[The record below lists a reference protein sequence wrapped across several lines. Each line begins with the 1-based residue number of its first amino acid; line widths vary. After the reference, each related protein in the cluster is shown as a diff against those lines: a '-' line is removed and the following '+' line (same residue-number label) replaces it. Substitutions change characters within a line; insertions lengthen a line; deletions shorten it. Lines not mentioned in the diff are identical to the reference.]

1 MACPGAGRVA
11 GNATG
16 RLLIW
21 IKHATPDRFHRADIH
36 RKENMIQTTAIVLGA
51 FAALLLAVPAKAQVL
66 VDVSKISCDQYIT
79 QRITHTQTVNV
90 WLAGFYA
97 GRRNNPVVDTQ
108 ALNKN
113 GNKLSRFCESHRE
126 MPLLDAVEANTK

>member
-1 MACPGAGRVA
+1 MSPRKRGGL
-11 GNATG
+11 
-16 RLLIW
+16 RLR
-21 IKHATPDRFHRADIH
+21 PIH
-36 RKENMIQTTAIVLGA
+36 PT
-51 FAALLLAVPAKAQVL
+51 
-66 VDVSKISCDQYIT
+66 S
-79 QRITHTQTVNV
+79 

-113 GNKLSRFCESHRE
+113 GNKLSRFCESHCE

>member
-1 MACPGAGRVA
+1 
-11 GNATG
+11 
-16 RLLIW
+16 LIW
-21 IKHATPDRFHRADIH
+21 IKQAAPDRLQRAGIH
-36 RKENMIQTTAIVLGA
+36 RKENMVQTRVIVLGA
-51 FAALLLAVPAKAQVL
+51 FAALLLAAPAKAQVL

-79 QRITHTQTVNV
+79 QRITHMQTVNV

>member
-1 MACPGAGRVA
+1 MKFPTKATVLGALA
-11 GNATG
+11 
-16 RLLIW
+16 
-21 IKHATPDRFHRADIH
+21 
-36 RKENMIQTTAIVLGA
+36 AIVLA
-51 FAALLLAVPAKAQVL
+51 PQAHAQVL

-79 QRITHTQTVNV
+79 QRITHMQTVNV

-108 ALNKN
+108 ALNRN

>member
-1 MACPGAGRVA
+1 MV
-11 GNATG
+11 
-16 RLLIW
+16 
-21 IKHATPDRFHRADIH
+21 
-36 RKENMIQTTAIVLGA
+36 QTRAIVLGA

-79 QRITHTQTVNV
+79 QRITHMQTVNV

-126 MPLLDAVEANTK
+126 MPLLEVVEADTK

>member
-1 MACPGAGRVA
+1 MRGWSAGC
-11 GNATG
+11 ATG
-16 RLLIW
+16 RALIW
-21 IKHATPDRFHRADIH
+21 IKHAAPDRPTVQTFN
-36 RKENMIQTTAIVLGA
+36 RKENMVQTRASVLGA
-51 FAALLLAVPAKAQVL
+51 FAAVLLAVPAKAQVL

-79 QRITHTQTVNV
+79 QRITHMQTVNV

-108 ALNKN
+108 ALNRN

>member
-1 MACPGAGRVA
+1 MRIAKYVFAGLAGAGLLTSQA
-11 GNATG
+11 G
-16 RLLIW
+16 
-21 IKHATPDRFHRADIH
+21 
-36 RKENMIQTTAIVLGA
+36 
-51 FAALLLAVPAKAQVL
+51 AQVL
-66 VDVSKISCDQYIT
+66 VDVSKITCDQYIT
-79 QRITHTQTVNV
+79 QRITHMQTVNV

-108 ALNKN
+108 ALNRN